1 MIFYD
6 KKRNFKNKVS
16 YFRTLLEGYSI
27 LSHGFEKLKL
37 SVRLYQ
43 YPSDYTDKYVS
54 IDTMLEPSIT
64 GLSPCSDIIL
74 KARF

>member
-43 YPSDYTDKYVS
+43 YSSDYTNQYNS
-54 IDTMLEPSIT
+54 INTIETPVLLGFS
-64 GLSPCSDIIL
+64 C
-74 KARF
+74 F

>member
-43 YPSDYTDKYVS
+43 YPSDYTNKYED
-54 IDTMLEPSIT
+54 IDTIPEPSNA
-64 GLSPCSDIIL
+64 GLSSCLSIFL
-74 KARF
+74 

>member
-43 YPSDYTDKYVS
+43 YPSDYTHQ
-54 IDTMLEPSIT
+54 L
-64 GLSPCSDIIL
+64 
-74 KARF
+74 A